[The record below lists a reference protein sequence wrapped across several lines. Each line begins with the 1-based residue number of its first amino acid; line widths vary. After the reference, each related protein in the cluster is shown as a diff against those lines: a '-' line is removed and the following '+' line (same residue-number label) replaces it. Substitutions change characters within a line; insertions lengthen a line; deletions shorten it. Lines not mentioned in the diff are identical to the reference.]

1 MANQLLGQKTILIW
15 LVGGREGGS
24 EGGGGGGWLL
34 LLKPQIR
41 QLRLIISHRRGGGN

>member
-15 LVGGREGGS
+15 LVGGERGEGRG
-24 EGGGGGGWLL
+24 EGWLL

-41 QLRLIISHRRGGGN
+41 QLRLIISHRGGGGN